1 MEFPSHFGGAVIL
14 ADVFR
19 EVIAL
24 RSAHGFDFPG
34 LRRWTFSGDG
44 CGGNNAAGTGSQQEI
59 TAGKLGCWGF
69 HHILL
74 FTKRSACLNGEKST
88 HQVSANQEKLQTFF
102 E

>member
-1 MEFPSHFGGAVIL
+1 MEFPSDFGGVVIL

-24 RSAHGFDFPG
+24 RSAHGLSFLG
-34 LRRWTFSGDG
+34 LRGRIFADDG
-44 CGGNNAAGTGSQQEI
+44 RCSNDATGTGSEQEI
-59 TAGKLGCWGF
+59 TTGKPGCWDF

-74 FTKRSACLNGEKST
+74 FMKRSACLNGEKST
-88 HQVSANQEKLQTFF
+88 HQVSANQQKLQMFL